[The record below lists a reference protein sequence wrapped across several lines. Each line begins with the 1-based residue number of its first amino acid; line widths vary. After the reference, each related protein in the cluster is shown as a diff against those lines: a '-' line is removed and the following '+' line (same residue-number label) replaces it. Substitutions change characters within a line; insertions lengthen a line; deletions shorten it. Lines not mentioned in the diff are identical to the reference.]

1 MRDLLSVLPVGTGD
15 ALGHST
21 DYAIGLAKA
30 RGAHLTVLVVPDEAI
45 VPVPQAR
52 PDTMQ
57 GDIVDGPVISACSGL
72 SAEKGEQLAA
82 AAKLSGTECTVL
94 SASSGSPNFRELLV
108 GTAQVRDLVIFDV
121 EGPLQQPMLGWVEA
135 ILFGSGRPIV
145 LVPFGGRPVING
157 TIVFA
162 WDESRS
168 AVRTLHDILPLMI
181 GSRDVVVVSVIDDK
195 QIRNPG
201 SGEWICSYLARWGVT
216 ARFQPISRRSEKVGV
231 DLLDFARRMNAD
243 VLAMGGFGHSREREF
258 VFGSAT
264 RDIFQSDLV
273 IPVFLSH

>member
-15 ALGHST
+15 ALGHSA

-30 RGAHLTVLVVPDEAI
+30 RCAHLTALVVAGEAI
-45 VPVPQAR
+45 APAPQER

-72 SAEKGEQLAA
+72 SAEKGEQLATA
-82 AAKLSGTECTVL
+82 TKLSGTECTVL

-145 LVPFGGRPVING
+145 LAPFGGRPVING

-168 AVRTLHDILPLMI
+168 AVRALHDILPLMI

-231 DLLDFARRMNAD
+231 DLLDFARRMTAD

-258 VFGSAT
+258 VLGSAT
-264 RDIFQSDLV
+264 RDIFQSNLV

>member
-1 MRDLLSVLPVGTGD
+1 MRDLLSVLPVGAGD
-15 ALGHST
+15 ALGHSA

-30 RGAHLTVLVVPDEAI
+30 RGAHLTALVVAGEPI
-45 VPVPQAR
+45 GPSPQER

-57 GDIVDGPVISACSGL
+57 GDIVDGPVISACSL
-72 SAEKGEQLAA
+72 SAARGEQLAA
-82 AAKLSGTECTVL
+82 AAKLSSTECTVL

-121 EGPLQQPMLGWVEA
+121 GGPLQQPVLGWVEA

-145 LVPFGGRPVING
+145 LAPFGSRPAING

-168 AVRTLHDILPLMI
+168 AVRALHDILPLMI

-195 QIRNPG
+195 RIRNPG
-201 SGEWICSYLARWGVT
+201 SAEWICSYLARWGVT
-216 ARFQPISRRSEKVGV
+216 ARFQRISRRSEKVGV
-231 DLLDFARRMNAD
+231 DLLDFASRMNAD

-264 RDIFQSDLV
+264 RDIFQSNLA

>member
-1 MRDLLSVLPVGTGD
+1 MRDLLSVLPVGAGD
-15 ALGHST
+15 ALGHSA

-30 RGAHLTVLVVPDEAI
+30 RGAHLTALVVAGEPI
-45 VPVPQAR
+45 GPSPQER

-57 GDIVDGPVISACSGL
+57 GDIVDGPVISACSL
-72 SAEKGEQLAA
+72 SAARGEQLAA
-82 AAKLSGTECTVL
+82 AAKLSSTECTVL

-121 EGPLQQPMLGWVEA
+121 GGPLQQPVLGWVEA

-145 LVPFGGRPVING
+145 LAPFGSRPVING

-168 AVRTLHDILPLMI
+168 AVRALHDILPLMI

-195 QIRNPG
+195 RIRNPG
-201 SGEWICSYLARWGVT
+201 SAEWICSYLARWGVT
-216 ARFQPISRRSEKVGV
+216 ARFQRISRRSEKVGV
-231 DLLDFARRMNAD
+231 DLLDFASRMNAD

-264 RDIFQSDLV
+264 RDIFQSNLA

>member
-1 MRDLLSVLPVGTGD
+1 MRDLLSVLPVGTGG

-30 RGAHLTVLVVPDEAI
+30 RGSHLTVLVVADEAI
-45 VPVPQAR
+45 GPAPQER

-57 GDIVDGPVISACSGL
+57 GDIVDGLLISACSGL
-72 SAEKGEQLAA
+72 SAQKGEQLAA
-82 AAKLSGTECTVL
+82 AAKSSGTECTVL
-94 SASSGSPNFRELLV
+94 SASSTSPNFRQLLV
-108 GTAQVRDLVIFDV
+108 GTAQVRDVVIFDV

-145 LVPFGGRPVING
+145 LAPFGGRPVING

-201 SGEWICSYLARWGVT
+201 SGDWICSYLARWGVT

-231 DLLDFARRMNAD
+231 DLLDFASRMNAD

-264 RDIFQSDLV
+264 RDILQSNIA